1 MELSPSII
9 WLIVGSI
16 LIAFEVTILPG
27 VGLLF
32 AGLSAICVGV
42 AFNYRLDRKP
52 NCSVYYI
59 FFNNW
64 ILGCSSLETFEK
76 FYEVSSIRV

>member
-9 WLIVGSI
+9 WLLAGSI
-16 LIAFEVTILPG
+16 LIAFEVTILSG

-42 AFNYRLDRKP
+42 AWSSYRIAAHIKRFINLNP
-52 NCSVYYI
+52 I
-59 FFNNW
+59 F
-64 ILGCSSLETFEK
+64 
-76 FYEVSSIRV
+76 